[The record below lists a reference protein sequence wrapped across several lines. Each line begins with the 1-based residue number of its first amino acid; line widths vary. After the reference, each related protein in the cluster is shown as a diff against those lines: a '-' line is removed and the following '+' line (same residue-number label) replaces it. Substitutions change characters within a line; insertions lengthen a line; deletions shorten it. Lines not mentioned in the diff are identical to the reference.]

1 MTPFGHDFHDPALYE
16 LALTHSSVE
25 GTQDNERLE
34 FLGDAALDLVVAEEL
49 YATHPDLSEGP
60 LTELKAAVVSR
71 KALAEA
77 ARRLA
82 LEDAARVGRGLGRRA
97 LSRAVL
103 ANLFEALLGAI
114 YLDGGLAAARRFVL
128 SSLADDLARV
138 REDSLGGVPKQ
149 RLQEL
154 CQRCWGEPPMYVVL
168 EQRGKSHARAFLVAA
183 EADGEQFPSAW
194 GRTVKEA
201 ESRAAEEALLVLEE
215 DEAR

>member
-1 MTPFGHDFHDPALYE
+1 MTPFGHDFRDPALYE

-114 YLDGGLAAARRFVL
+114 YLDGGFAAARRFVL

>member
-1 MTPFGHDFHDPALYE
+1 MTPFGHDFRDPALYE

-114 YLDGGLAAARRFVL
+114 YLDGGFAAARRFVL

-154 CQRCWGEPPMYVVL
+154 CQRRWGEPPIYVVL